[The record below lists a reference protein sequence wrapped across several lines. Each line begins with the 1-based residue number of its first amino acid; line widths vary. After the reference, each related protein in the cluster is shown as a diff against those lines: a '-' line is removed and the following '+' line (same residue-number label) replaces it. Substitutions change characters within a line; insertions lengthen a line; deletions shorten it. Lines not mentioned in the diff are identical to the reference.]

1 MQQLTARLVL
11 GAAMLMAQAVAA
23 SAQPQTVWGG
33 VYSEAQAFRG
43 EKVADTVCLGCHGA
57 KLAGGDSGPKLVG
70 DDFLSDWD
78 GLTVGDLFAAIS
90 DKMPKDAPGTL
101 KKEDVASVIAYILQN
116 NNMPSGR
123 QELTPDRDALAP
135 IIIQATKP

>member
-1 MQQLTARLVL
+1 MRQLTVTVL
-11 GAAMLMAQAVAA
+11 FAAAALTAQAAH
-23 SAQPQTVWGG
+23 AQPQSVWGG

-70 DDFLSDWD
+70 EDFLGDWD

-101 KKEDVASVIAYILQN
+101 KKEDVASVLAYILQN
-116 NNMPSGR
+116 NNMPSGH
-123 QELTPDRDALAP
+123 QELAPDRDALAT
-135 IIIQATKP
+135 ITIQATKP